1 MAHGPNVP
9 NQQYK
14 NLVEEIYIVQ
24 ELLDLAITDPDDTRT
39 IVGDIKELFTIEAE
53 ILDMQDSG
61 DWRGDDPE
69 EIMSNAQILRTQ
81 LPGHLRM
88 IADSLDP
95 DIAPDFDFPDP
106 GTREWYGILLY
117 VTLLDEFSRPVEFP
131 PNPTIDASPA
141 QDSGSTDNAQPED
154 NGPECE
160 ICAEKYEDGDRDV
173 SFPCHSA
180 HRMCFSCLMNLVSL
194 SLSTSC
200 PYCRQIPFAETQS

>member
-9 NQQYK
+9 SQQYK

-88 IADSLDP
+88 IADGLDP

-106 GTREWYGILLY
+106 GTH
-117 VTLLDEFSRPVEFP
+117 D
-131 PNPTIDASPA
+131 SPA
-141 QDSGSTDNAQPED
+141 QNSASTDNAQPED

-160 ICAEKYEDGDRDV
+160 ICAEKYEDGDRDRLKV
-173 SFPCHSA
+173 EFFDESKPTFC
-180 HRMCFSCLMNLVSL
+180 
-194 SLSTSC
+194 
-200 PYCRQIPFAETQS
+200 